1 VASAEGSPS
10 TGMNNTTILTGCLC
24 EVQPEAVILAAGT
37 RIALPPAL
45 STVGVSAGS
54 NVLVKVTRCAR
65 PQPQE
70 QRTSQRG
77 SQA

>member
-1 VASAEGSPS
+1 
-10 TGMNNTTILTGCLC
+10 MNNTTILTGCLC

-37 RIALPPAL
+37 RR
-45 STVGVSAGS
+45 S

>member
-1 VASAEGSPS
+1 
-10 TGMNNTTILTGCLC
+10 MKNTTILTGCLC

-54 NVLVKVTRCAR
+54 NVLVKVTRWAR
-65 PQPQE
+65 PQLQE

>member
-1 VASAEGSPS
+1 
-10 TGMNNTTILTGCLC
+10 MKNTTILTGCLC

-65 PQPQE
+65 PQLQE